1 MGTWRK
7 PRESRARPLSPS
19 YVGEQQ
25 LYIGIYIAAGEW
37 DGLHRRVRV
46 VVVVEP
52 SIRSESEQGRM
63 ERKEGEREREMKGKK
78 GKEKKGK
85 RYSDERR

>member
-46 VVVVEP
+46 VVVVVEP

-63 ERKEGEREREMKGKK
+63 ERKEERERERDERKKRK
-78 GKEKKGK
+78 GKERK
-85 RYSDERR
+85 EIQ

>member
-63 ERKEGEREREMKGKK
+63 ERKEGERERDERKKRK
-78 GKEKKGK
+78 GKERK
-85 RYSDERR
+85 EIQ

>member
-46 VVVVEP
+46 VVVVVEP

-63 ERKEGEREREMKGKK
+63 ERKEERERE
-78 GKEKKGK
+78 
-85 RYSDERR
+85 R